1 MIIATKL
8 LEWVALDILEMTKN
22 CMMMIRRKWCAM
34 EKKIELGKKEAGLCE
49 REIDVECYRKEQQKK
64 EMMRNQGTENVD
76 EEEERV
82 DRRPSGLLC
91 DKV

>member
-34 EKKIELGKKEAGLCE
+34 ERKIELGKREAVLRE
-49 REIDVECYRKEQQKK
+49 REIDVECYRKEEQEK
-64 EMMRNQGTENVD
+64 ETMRNQGTENV

-91 DKV
+91 NKV